1 MQTKMNNTDQ
11 VLNKALDFYGRRE
24 QEIKVCEELG
34 ELQQAVFK
42 SLKGTPS
49 KENLT
54 EEIADVLITIE
65 YIKKI
70 HNIKYFA
77 EKSENFTKIRKTG
90 KSHISWQFL
99 LEKVK
104 FLSAPFF
111 RISLKINYFI

>member
-1 MQTKMNNTDQ
+1 MDMEKMKTQMSNTDQ
-11 VLNKALDFYGRRE
+11 VLNKALAFYGRRE

-70 HNIKYFA
+70 HNIKDEDIEFL
-77 EKSENFTKIRKTG
+77 KNGKIIR
-90 KSHISWQFL
+90 L
-99 LEKVK
+99 ME
-104 FLSAPFF
+104 
-111 RISLKINYFI
+111 KINAEEYNLYPEPEY

>member
-1 MQTKMNNTDQ
+1 MEKMQTKMNNTDQ

-49 KENLT
+49 KSNLT
-54 EEIADVLITIE
+54 EEIADVLITVE

-70 HNIKYFA
+70 HNIKDEDIEFLKNGKIIRLM
-77 EKSENFTKIRKTG
+77 EKIKADEYN
-90 KSHISWQFL
+90 L
-99 LEKVK
+99 YPE
-104 FLSAPFF
+104 PE
-111 RISLKINYFI
+111 Y